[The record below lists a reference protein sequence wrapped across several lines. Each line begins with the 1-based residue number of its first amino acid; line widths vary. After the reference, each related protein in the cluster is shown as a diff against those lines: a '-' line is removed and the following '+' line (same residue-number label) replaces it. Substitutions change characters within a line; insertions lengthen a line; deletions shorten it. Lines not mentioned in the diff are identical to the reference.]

1 MVIVVYAMLGI
12 VFRWSKL
19 FPMNAELDKHLIN
32 IGYEPNFFF
41 KIWSHDSSFT
51 APKTCTRYVK
61 QSVTDLLLF
70 P

>member
-32 IGYEPNFFF
+32 IGYEPNFFLKF
-41 KIWSHDSSFT
+41 GHMIPLLL

-61 QSVTDLLLF
+61 HSGTDLLLF

>member
-32 IGYEPNFFF
+32 IGYEPNFFLKF
-41 KIWSHDSSFT
+41 GHMI
-51 APKTCTRYVK
+51 P
-61 QSVTDLLLF
+61 LLLHLKHV
-70 P
+70 PGM